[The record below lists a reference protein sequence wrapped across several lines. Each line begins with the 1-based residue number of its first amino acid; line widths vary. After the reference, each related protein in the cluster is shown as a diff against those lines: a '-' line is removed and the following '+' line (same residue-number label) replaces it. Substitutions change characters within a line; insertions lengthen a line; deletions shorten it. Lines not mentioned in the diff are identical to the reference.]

1 MDTPGHGHKPLTKA
15 GVQAKTWVHVS
26 AFADKRGTKSRKTP
40 WGKRRVLGTGTPRL
54 RGSLPSLVLVTR
66 QQRHVSQ
73 RNIPQKGGC
82 DLPGWGRG
90 RCPPPPPLCPLLAE
104 A

>member
-1 MDTPGHGHKPLTKA
+1 MDTPGHGHRPLTKA

-26 AFADKRGTKSRKTP
+26 AFADKRGTKS
-40 WGKRRVLGTGTPRL
+40 RVLGTGTPRL

-73 RNIPQKGGC
+73 RNIP
-82 DLPGWGRG
+82 
-90 RCPPPPPLCPLLAE
+90 
-104 A
+104 